1 MALWGMV
8 IDLDKCSACQACLV
22 ACKNENNVPFVGK
35 RQAERGRV
43 ISWMEMIAETEG
55 EYPEA
60 RTRFIPRPC
69 MHCDKPPCVKVCP
82 VYATYRNPEGV
93 IAQIWERC
101 IGCRFCMAACPY
113 NVKYFNWHEYHI
125 PITMEQGGN
134 PDVYV
139 RRRGV
144 VEKCTFC
151 SHRLLKAR
159 DRAAA
164 EKREMRADEYVPA
177 CVETCPSNAM
187 YFGDLK
193 DPESAVSALARSAR
207 AFHLLE
213 DLGTEPKVI
222 YLMEGERHALL

>member
-1 MALWGMV
+1 MALWGMI
-8 IDLDKCSACQACLV
+8 IDLDKCTACQACLV
-22 ACKNENNVPFVGK
+22 ACKNENNVPFVGELEA
-35 RQAERGRV
+35 RRGRI
-43 ISWMEMIAETEG
+43 ISWMKMVLETEG
-55 EYPEA
+55 EYPEV

-69 MHCDKPPCVKVCP
+69 LHCDKPPCVKVCP
-82 VYATYRNPEGV
+82 VYATYRNPEGIV
-93 IAQIWERC
+93 AQIWERC

-113 NVKYFNWHEYHI
+113 TAKYFNWHRYRI
-125 PITMEQGGN
+125 PEAMTKGFN
-134 PDVYV
+134 PDVHV
-139 RRRGV
+139 RSWGI

-151 SHRLLKAR
+151 AHRLQRAR

-177 CVETCPSNAM
+177 CVESCPSKAM

-193 DPESAVSALARSAR
+193 DPDSTVSILSRSPR
-207 AFHLLE
+207 AFRLQE

>member
-1 MALWGMV
+1 MV
-8 IDLDKCSACQACLV
+8 IDLDKCTACQACMV
-22 ACKNENNVPFVGK
+22 ACKSENNVPFVGK
-35 RQAERGRV
+35 QQADRGRV
-43 ISWMEMIAETEG
+43 FNWLEIIAETEG
-55 EYPEA
+55 EYPEM

-82 VYATYRNPEGV
+82 VYSTYRNPEGI

-113 NVKYFNWHEYHI
+113 GVKYFNWHHYEI
-125 PITMEQGGN
+125 PKTMRNGLN

-139 RRRGV
+139 RRLGV

-164 EKREMRADEYVPA
+164 EGREMRPDEYMPA
-177 CVETCPSNAM
+177 CVEACPSNAM
-187 YFGDLK
+187 FFGDLE
-193 DPESAVSALARSAR
+193 DPDSTVSILARSTR
-207 AFHLLE
+207 AFRLLE

-222 YLMEGERHALL
+222 YLTEGERHAFY